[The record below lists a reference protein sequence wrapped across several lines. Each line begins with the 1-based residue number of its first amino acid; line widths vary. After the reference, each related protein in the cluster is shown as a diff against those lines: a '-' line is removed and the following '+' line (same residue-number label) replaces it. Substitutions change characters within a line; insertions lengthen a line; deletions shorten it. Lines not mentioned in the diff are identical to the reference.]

1 MERKMRSV
9 LVASMAAAA
18 LAVAGCGD
26 DGNDKAATGPG
37 PAEAEAATVQPSTPS
52 QQARSGTRTPRS
64 RSCAVGS
71 TAFEDASASAQ
82 QGEAQQ
88 NNQIG
93 QDPYF
98 NGGLV
103 RRRQRSR

>member
-52 QQARSGTRTPRS
+52 NSTSGTSDAAQQEAAHSDR
-64 RSCAVGS
+64 
-71 TAFEDASASAQ
+71 TAFEDASAQRAA
-82 QGEAQQ
+82 GEAQQ
-88 NNQIG
+88 NNQM
-93 QDPYF
+93 DKTLYF
-98 NGGLV
+98 NGGSSDAA
-103 RRRQRSR
+103 QP

>member
-9 LVASMAAAA
+9 LVAAMAAAA

-52 QQARSGTRTPRS
+52 NSTSGTSDAAQIDREAFEQASQARSN
-64 RSCAVGS
+64 AE
-71 TAFEDASASAQ
+71 AQMNDASAQDKTRYFMRGGTSDAAQ
-82 QGEAQQ
+82 
-88 NNQIG
+88 
-93 QDPYF
+93 P
-98 NGGLV
+98 
-103 RRRQRSR
+103 